1 MLFAPLSIIA
11 EHSIYI
17 KTRNLLYMEFN
28 QKYYNYSIKNIPIP
42 SGNLYKKTLIEKVGL
57 LIKRMKWKAY
67 LLESKEKGQP
77 NPLIFKIKSLC
88 NLLPSDYMYIIN
100 HIHQAQGTVCFA

>member
-28 QKYYNYSIKNIPIP
+28 QKYYNYSIKNIPIL
-42 SGNLYKKTLIEKVGL
+42 SGNVNWESGIVDKTNEMESLFA
-57 LIKRMKWKAY
+57 WK
-67 LLESKEKGQP
+67 
-77 NPLIFKIKSLC
+77 
-88 NLLPSDYMYIIN
+88 
-100 HIHQAQGTVCFA
+100 